1 MCGALETKPPSG
13 PNTAQEKSR
22 RSLMLVEMEVLW
34 RTRPICSVNA
44 GRRMRVSGAND
55 PSNQTTSRFCSNPLD
70 CGPRTCDAHEA
81 VREDGELDGVELG
94 AEGAAAVGT
103 HRQADV
109 AGFGQAGLTVGLHQD
124 GTD

>member
-1 MCGALETKPPSG
+1 MRRVGNQAAVGSKHGAGKVETLLDVGGNGGSLENS
-13 PNTAQEKSR
+13 AHLLCR
-22 RSLMLVEMEVLW
+22 RRETDA
-34 RTRPICSVNA
+34 RIRY
-44 GRRMRVSGAND
+44 D
-55 PSNQTTSRFCSNPLD
+55 PSNQATSRFCSNPLD